1 MTTQTAA
8 IPEPGQA
15 VLVRGRPAA
24 VRDVRAQT
32 GNEAAAHLVE
42 VEYLDGWEFPGEDTV
57 LWEAEIDARVLQ
69 GGGLPRVGDG
79 LDPDP
84 PERFAAFCDA
94 LRWSSV
100 ARLPGL
106 TSEGPAL
113 ISPWESAVAPEP
125 YQLYP
130 VLKALEMPR
139 VTLLLADDVGL
150 GKTVEAGLVLRELLG
165 RRRIRRV
172 MVICP
177 ASLQLQWRDEL
188 SSKFALDF
196 TVLDRA
202 ATVDVQ
208 REYGMDANP
217 WAVTPRSITSMDFL
231 RQPDVL
237 AAFLAAANRLER
249 GHALAWDLLVVD
261 EAHNLAP
268 QGFSERSD
276 RAKMLA
282 EVAQH
287 AEHRLFLTATPHNGF
302 TASFSGLL
310 EQLDPVRFRQ
320 TSELND
326 AERGQVDLVMVR
338 RLKSELNERAE
349 RRGEVS
355 PFTDRGVKGIPFKW
369 SPDELRLVEALREY
383 RRAGNAVLA
392 TLGHRERSVGRFVF
406 SLLTK
411 RLLSSPYSLART
423 WWKHIEG
430 YADAVSIEEAEVAQV
445 RAERQ
450 TADDEEKARREEDVV
465 RQGAGWLSRHEQA
478 LRAAREEVSD
488 ALVALGW
495 GREVVDAPLDPQA
508 ARATTTF
515 PPDGKWDAIRSWF
528 DEQLRPD
535 GELTDEERAI
545 WFTEYK
551 DTLDYLLARLTAEGY
566 GVPQVRSLFGGSSFA
581 ERAEVRESFNEA
593 ADRIRLLVA
602 TDVAAEGLNLQ
613 TSCRYVVHYEVPWNP
628 MRLEQ
633 RNGRVDRHGQARDVT
648 AFHFTSDED
657 EDVKFLDYVVNKVD
671 KVRSDL
677 GSVGEVID
685 RGLEERFA
693 DEQLSTEEMDR
704 RVELVREHAAQRTDL
719 PEPEASID
727 ERAGDG
733 AAAALAATAESLRID
748 PESLERLLIVAV
760 KLDQGEVRPTGDGA
774 VKLHRSPPSWQR
786 TVDASLRLD
795 KPGARGALPRLVFD
809 SGALMQLTPA
819 GRHVYR
825 ERADTRLM
833 RLAHPVMR
841 RATAT
846 LRRRLWEERPDLRRF
861 TIATHPDVHTPTLI
875 VPSLLAIVNELR
887 EAVHAELLELALRI
901 GDQHEVIAAPK
912 GDPQQLPDA
921 DVDAWRAW
929 IEDLWD
935 DLADELEA
943 VRTQREQELRVAAE
957 GLLPTLLKDER
968 TYQDKLFK
976 NRLKELDDERG
987 DKGRERLR
995 RNIEREEA
1003 ALAQLSFDPHDPV
1016 RLAREESLRAMRTQ
1030 LEGEEY
1036 RRVEERR
1043 ARLRARIEREREHL
1057 LDDVLPRRFQLARC
1071 ALTPVAVALLV
1082 PQGSTA

>member
-1 MTTQTAA
+1 MTATVA
-8 IPEPGQA
+8 IPPEPGQA

-24 VRDVRAQT
+24 VCHVRAHT
-32 GNEAAAHLVE
+32 GNEEAAHLVE
-42 VEYLDGWEFPGEDTV
+42 IEYLDGWEFPAEDTV

-79 LDPDP
+79 IAPDP

-106 TSEGPAL
+106 TGHAQTL
-113 ISPWESAVAPEP
+113 VSPWESAVAPEP

-139 VTLLLADDVGL
+139 VSLLLADDVGL
-150 GKTVEAGLVLRELLG
+150 GKTIEAGLILRELLG

-172 MVICP
+172 LVVCP

-188 SSKFALDF
+188 RSKFALDF

-202 ATVDVQ
+202 ATVDIQ

-237 AAFLAAANRLER
+237 ASFLAAAQRLER
-249 GHALAWDLLVVD
+249 GHALTWDLLVVD

-268 QGFSERSD
+268 MGFSERSD
-276 RAKMLA
+276 RAKMLG

-326 AERGQVDLVMVR
+326 SERRQVDLVMVR
-338 RLKSELNERAE
+338 RLKSDLNARAE
-349 RRGEVS
+349 GRGEVP
-355 PFTDRGVKGIPFKW
+355 PFTNREVDGVPFTW
-369 SPDELRLVEALREY
+369 TPEELRVVEALREY

-411 RLLSSPYSLART
+411 RLLSSPYALART
-423 WWKHIEG
+423 WWRHIEG
-430 YADAVSIEEAEVAQV
+430 YADAASLDEAAAAQV
-445 RAERQ
+445 RAETQ
-450 TADDEEKARREEDVV
+450 TADDEEKARREEDVA
-465 RQGAGWLSRHEQA
+465 RQGAAWLSRHERA
-478 LRAAREEVSD
+478 LRAAREEVSA
-488 ALVALGW
+488 ALSELGW
-495 GREVVDAPLDPQA
+495 SPDIAEQPIDP
-508 ARATTTF
+508 TTVTAETSF
-515 PPDGKWDAIRSWF
+515 PPDGKWEAMRAWLDGR
-528 DEQLRPD
+528 LRAD
-535 GELTDEERAI
+535 GALADEERAI

-551 DTLDYLLARLTAEGY
+551 DTLDYVAARLAVEGIRS
-566 GVPQVRSLFGGSSFA
+566 PQARTLFGGSSLV
-581 ERAEVRESFNEA
+581 ERAEVREAFND
-593 ADRIRLLVA
+593 ADDPIRLLLA

-633 RNGRVDRHGQARDVT
+633 RNGRLDRHGQARDVT

-657 EDVKFLDYVVNKVD
+657 EDVKFLDYVVRKVD
-671 KVRSDL
+671 NVRNDL

-693 DEQLSTEEMDR
+693 AEELTTGELDR
-704 RVELVREHAAQRTDL
+704 RVELLRENAAQHTDM
-719 PEPEASID
+719 PDTEESID
-727 ERAGDG
+727 ERAGDR
-733 AAAALAATAESLRID
+733 AAAVLDETAAALRID
-748 PESLERLLIVAV
+748 PQRLERLLRVGV
-760 KLDQGEVRPTGDGA
+760 QLDQGDVEATGDGA
-774 VKLHRSPPSWQR
+774 LALRRIPPEWQR
-786 TVDASLRLD
+786 TVDSSLRLD
-795 KPGARGALPRLVFD
+795 RRGARGALPRLVFSSD
-809 SGALMQLTPA
+809 AVMEATGG
-819 GRHVYR
+819 GRRVYR
-825 ERADTRLM
+825 ERPDTRLM

-841 RATAT
+841 RATGT
-846 LRRRLWEERPDLRRF
+846 LRRRLWEPRPDLRRF
-861 TIATHPDVHTPTLI
+861 TIAAHADVAGPTL
-875 VPSLLAIVNELR
+875 VMPSLLAIANELR
-887 EAVHAELLELALRI
+887 EPLHAELVEVALHIDGEDAVPADAPVADPTAIDGAAVDGWRLWLEERWDELAER
-901 GDQHEVIAAPK
+901 
-912 GDPQQLPDA
+912 
-921 DVDAWRAW
+921 
-929 IEDLWD
+929 
-935 DLADELEA
+935 LADA
-943 VRTQREQELRVAAE
+943 CDQREAELHSRAE
-957 GLLPTLLKDER
+957 ELLPAALKEGR
-968 TYQDKLFK
+968 SYQDKLFK
-976 NRLKELDDERG
+976 TRLRELDDERG
-987 DKGRERLR
+987 EAGRTRLR
-995 RNIEREEA
+995 RQIEKLEETTQQLTFDPELRHEREEE
-1003 ALAQLSFDPHDPV
+1003 L
-1016 RLAREESLRAMRTQ
+1016 RSLRDQ

-1043 ARLRARIEREREHL
+1043 ERLRARIEREREQL
-1057 LDDVLPRRFQLARC
+1057 VGDVLPRRFTLARC
-1071 ALTPVAVALLV
+1071 TLTPVAVSLLV
-1082 PQGSTA
+1082 PEGSTP